1 MDIKLFATV
10 FFTIFIAEI
19 ADKTQIATLLYASS
33 SHNKKLVVFLG
44 SALALV
50 LASGIAVFLGAILS
64 QLINEKVMTRLAGI
78 TFILVGLWTFI
89 RA

>member
-1 MDIKLFATV
+1 MDIRLFVTV

-50 LASGIAVFLGAILS
+50 LASAIAVFLGAILS
-64 QLINEKVMTRLAGI
+64 QWINEKVMARLAGI
-78 TFILVGLWTFI
+78 AFIIVGLWTLI